1 MLDPKDLRIGN
12 LVSCEAIGDTYTDR
26 KPYYGECIYA
36 VTGLRGGFVWL
47 DIGHDAEQKVPC
59 DHVQPIPITE
69 ERLKMAG
76 FEKSKSKSDKWYDL
90 KCFGIN
96 FMEGRCVQGIDNVFY
111 NQLPYPTSV
120 HQLQNLYFA
129 LAGEELQFKTQ
140 QP

>member
-1 MLDPKDLRIGN
+1 MIDPKYLRIGN
-12 LVSCEAIGDTYTDR
+12 LVSCQAIGDTYTDR

-36 VTGLRGGFVWL
+36 VTGLRGEFVWL

-76 FEKSKSKSDKWYDL
+76 FVPEGISGHTYSLNDSTILVQTDGRIFYLTTCSDVELYY
-90 KCFGIN
+90 I
-96 FMEGRCVQGIDNVFY
+96 
-111 NQLPYPTSV
+111 

-129 LAGEELQFKTQ
+129 LTGEELKTQ
-140 QP
+140 